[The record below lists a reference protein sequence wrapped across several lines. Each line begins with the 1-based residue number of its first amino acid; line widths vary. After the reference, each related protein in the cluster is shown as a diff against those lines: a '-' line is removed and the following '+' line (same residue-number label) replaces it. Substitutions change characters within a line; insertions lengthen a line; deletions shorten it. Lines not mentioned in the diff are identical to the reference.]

1 MPGFLLH
8 VGATVMCLHAGQAQ
22 ATVPSPRV
30 RVGGQPIVL
39 QNGPHMVAGCTLP
52 SSSLPPCT
60 VANWTTAAL
69 RVRSTGVPVLLQDS
83 VAICPSSGGTLMVAQ
98 TQLRVRGQ

>member
-8 VGATVMCLHAGQAQ
+8 VGATVLCMHGGQAQ

-39 QNGPHMVAGCTLP
+39 VNAPHMVAGCPLVP
-52 SSSLPPCT
+52 PPLPPCT
-60 VANWTTAAL
+60 VVNWTVGAL
-69 RVRSTGVPVLLQDS
+69 RVRSSGVPVLLQDS
-83 VAICPSSGGTLMVAQ
+83 VAISPANGGTLMVVQ